1 MNETG
6 DKNQKHCTLLCYA
19 QYIKERLFVSG
30 PGYFFQCFSL
40 YILNGYCLKVV
51 HMFSS
56 HR

>member
-6 DKNQKHCTLLCYA
+6 DKNKKHCTLLCYA